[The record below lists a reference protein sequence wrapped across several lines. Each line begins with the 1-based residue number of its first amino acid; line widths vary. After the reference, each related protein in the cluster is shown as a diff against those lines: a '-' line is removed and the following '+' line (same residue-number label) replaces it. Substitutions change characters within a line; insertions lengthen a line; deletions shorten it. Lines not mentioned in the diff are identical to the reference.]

1 MKNLLKKVFK
11 KCKLFKH
18 VESLTKTPKPLPV
31 YSTSLCSV
39 KFEFNTKTGRK
50 ILPNAD
56 MNCKSRNLIY
66 CIKCPNCDEIYIGQT
81 GNALS
86 ERTRIHRQQIRDPN
100 VRQIPLSNHLETCG
114 NKKFSIFPFHKM
126 YDSSEVRRR
135 IKENNFIEMF
145 KPVLNG

>member
-1 MKNLLKKVFK
+1 MKMKEDGSRLVL
-11 KCKLFKH
+11 
-18 VESLTKTPKPLPV
+18 E
-31 YSTSLCSV
+31 V
-39 KFEFNTKTGRK
+39 KIVNTKTGRK

-100 VRQIPLSNHLETCG
+100 VRQIPLKSS
-114 NKKFSIFPFHKM
+114 SI
-126 YDSSEVRRR
+126 
-135 IKENNFIEMF
+135 
-145 KPVLNG
+145 